1 MKITVQSIHFT
12 ADQKLLDF
20 INTKLNKLD
29 QFFDHIIEGSVFLK
43 LDKAENDENKIF
55 EIKLMVPGNTLFAK
69 YQSKSFE
76 EACDHSIDSMSQQ
89 IKKHKEKV
97 RNRHADKD
105 EIISEIVQN

>member
-55 EIKLMVPGNTLFAK
+55 EITLFAK